1 MKLAQDIGRPRLE
14 NGAAG
19 EELGRRLEGVLS
31 VVTAL
36 NASAVQFTILP
47 FADLPEMAPLVRA
60 RDDRAA
66 SRLSHWTMVMMRR
79 PDWSS
84 AFRGRPGDIGA
95 DISEITDDGAFC
107 AALVSSGTDMPFG
120 LLTMKFAADEDPAEV
135 NTSHA
140 IKVAQLLG
148 QTIQQWRELRSLELD
163 LMDQKR
169 RTKRLARLSE
179 LDRLTRI
186 LNHHAFKAKCSEL
199 LGNPD
204 RPGAMML
211 FDVDNFKS
219 VNDIYGHHFGDIYLC
234 AIARAIV
241 RALPGN
247 AIVGRVG
254 GDEFAAFVSSAGITK
269 SCVERLMIACTA
281 DVQRCAARL
290 GRPNLG
296 HISMGAALEID
307 NVPDVNRLIQCAD
320 AALYACKKAGRDAGL
335 VFDPAHHENYSA
347 LLIRPRFLR
356 ALELQEVKPF
366 FQPVIE
372 LSTGKRCGF
381 EVLVRWLDPQRGIL
395 APEEFEAILG
405 EPEMAEK
412 LAQQL
417 FGDAFE
423 QFALLPGH
431 EDQTLAINLTTVDL
445 IKRQLVFDLQVLLSK
460 HGLDWS
466 QLVVEV
472 TENTML
478 GPINGPVFQN
488 LADLRSRG
496 AKVALDDF
504 GTGYGGL
511 SHLRDWPVDIVKL
524 DRSYIDDMWR
534 NKRSAVFVNALIE
547 VARRMGL
554 AVIAEGVEREENRQ
568 LLKDMGCQMAQGYL
582 FSVPLAP
589 SSFLG
594 TDGQDHGIAED
605 AEEGL

>member
-1 MKLAQDIGRPRLE
+1 MKLAQDIGRPCPE

-19 EELGRRLEGVLS
+19 QDLGRRLEGVLS

-36 NASAVQFTILP
+36 NASAVKFTILP
-47 FADLPEMAPLVRA
+47 AAELPEMAPLFRA
-60 RDDRAA
+60 RDERAA
-66 SRLSHWTMVMMRR
+66 SRLSRWTMGMMSR
-79 PDWSS
+79 PDWNS

-95 DISEITDDGAFC
+95 EISEITSEGAFS
-107 AALVSSGTDMPFG
+107 AALVRSASDTPFG
-120 LLTMKFAADEDPAEV
+120 LLTMEFAADEDPREV

-169 RTKRLARLSE
+169 RTERLARLSE
-179 LDRLTRI
+179 LDGLTRI
-186 LNHHAFKAKCSEL
+186 LNHHAFKAKCSER
-199 LGNPD
+199 LGDPD
-204 RPGAMML
+204 RPGTMML
-211 FDVDNFKS
+211 FDVDNFET
-219 VNDIYGHHFGDIYLC
+219 VNDIYSHHFGDIYLC
-234 AIARAIV
+234 EIARAIV

-247 AIVGRVG
+247 AIVGRIG
-254 GDEFAAFVSSAGITK
+254 RNEFAAFVSIAGITK
-269 SCVERLMIACTA
+269 SYVERLMMACLA
-281 DVQRCAARL
+281 DVQRGTARL
-290 GRPNLG
+290 GKPNLG
-296 HISMGAALEID
+296 HISIGAALEID

-347 LLIRPRFLR
+347 RLIRPRFLQ
-356 ALELQEVKPF
+356 ALERQEVKPF
-366 FQPVIE
+366 FQPVID

-381 EVLVRWLDPQRGIL
+381 EVLVRWLDPQRGVL
-395 APEEFEAILG
+395 APAEVKPILG
-405 EPEMAEK
+405 EPEVAEK
-412 LAQQL
+412 LTLQL

-423 QFALLPGH
+423 QFAMLPGH

-445 IKRQLVFDLQVLLSK
+445 IKRELVSDLQVLLSE
-460 HGLDWS
+460 HGLNWP

-488 LADLRSRG
+488 LVELRSQG

-524 DRSYIDDMWR
+524 DRSYIEDMWR
-534 NKRSAVFVNALIE
+534 NERSAVFVNALIE
-547 VARRMGL
+547 VARRLL
-554 AVIAEGVEREENRQ
+554 ANNV
-568 LLKDMGCQMAQGYL
+568 
-582 FSVPLAP
+582 
-589 SSFLG
+589 
-594 TDGQDHGIAED
+594 
-605 AEEGL
+605 